1 MSDTKQPL
9 AEEVELWTKYLAV
22 AEDFRKMRRELRR
35 RSCDRSEVIVELLRR
50 SLSIPEEKDVA
61 LDFVPALTLGAQQE
75 LFDVLLPL
83 AADLDIGSVNRAE
96 QIILSFPRDWL
107 VEKLEDAARMFLDGE
122 RDISAE
128 IMGLYFQADKALA
141 RRLAEKAKSSA
152 DASRRDLGEFFLKKL
167 NQQETQAKDV

>member
-61 LDFVPALTLGAQQE
+61 LDFVPALTLIAQ
-75 LFDVLLPL
+75 
-83 AADLDIGSVNRAE
+83 
-96 QIILSFPRDWL
+96 
-107 VEKLEDAARMFLDGE
+107 
-122 RDISAE
+122 
-128 IMGLYFQADKALA
+128 
-141 RRLAEKAKSSA
+141 
-152 DASRRDLGEFFLKKL
+152 
-167 NQQETQAKDV
+167 